1 MDNKLIFDECLLI
14 KEDLNKYFENN
25 DEIKTISMGK
35 QEFVSEQLITCDP
48 GWIDPTYNEIFINKI
63 PTGTYEIIGSTK
75 KINTDYLL
83 AVKIK
88 VREEISKKYYLGIYL
103 ESDIDAV
110 KDDKVITFGVDNG
123 AACFLDK
130 TTYDKL
136 YNLRKKDYDKFDD
149 SIYFES
155 MYNEVSLDGIGEFI
169 EFQSGFGDGHYS
181 TYFGYN
187 DNNELCDVVIKF
199 IDYDNQIPVKEKK
212 IDTSVLSTTPLLE
225 SYKDEVKERY
235 INNGYK
241 INEDLKN
248 EIICFENSNSKYRYM
263 NKLKI
268 SNGHIELT
276 DYSLYGDNPDN
287 AFGIKLGMTLEEAK
301 EQLFARNFNIE
312 NDNDDVIV
320 FIKYSTKI
328 QLTCLENKVIK
339 INPMI
344 KGADKY

>member
-25 DEIKTISMGK
+25 
-35 QEFVSEQLITCDP
+35 
-48 GWIDPTYNEIFINKI
+48 NEIFINKI

-75 KINTDYLL
+75 RINTDYLL

-88 VREEISKKYYLGIYL
+88 VREEASKKYYVGIYL
-103 ESDIDAV
+103 ESDVDAV
-110 KDDKVITFGVDNG
+110 KDDKVITFGVDTGG
-123 AACFLDK
+123 ACIIDK

-136 YNLRKKDYDKFDD
+136 YNLRKEDYDKFDD
-149 SIYFES
+149 TIYFES
-155 MYNEVSLDGIGEFI
+155 MYNEVSLDGIGRFI

-187 DNNELCDVVIKF
+187 DQNELCDVVIKF
-199 IDYDNQIPVKEKK
+199 IDYDDQIPVKEKK
-212 IDTSVLSTTPLLE
+212 IDTSVLSATQLLE
-225 SYKDEVKERY
+225 NYNDEVKERY
-235 INNGYK
+235 INKGYEV
-241 INEDLKN
+241 NEDLEN
-248 EIICFENSNSKYRYM
+248 GIICFENSNSKYRYM

-268 SNGHIELT
+268 CVGIQLT
-276 DYSLYGDNPDN
+276 DYTLCEDNPDN
-287 AFGIKLGMTLEEAK
+287 AFGVKLGMSIEDAK
-301 EQLFARNFNIE
+301 EQLLARRFNIE
-312 NDNDDVIV
+312 AENDGIIT

-328 QLTCLENKVIK
+328 ILTCLDGKVVK